1 VTHFSVTIGH
11 GSEKSLVHACAH
23 IAGRRLQ
30 GVETTSRDSIL
41 LDESNASALSVLPQ
55 SDGRR
60 VVLRLVGDLDIATG
74 GQLFDAAAELSPPV
88 GGHVCADLS
97 DLNFVDAA
105 GLAALHAV
113 HSLVVSRGGHLVVA
127 GARPMTRR
135 LLAITG
141 LDDVLEITN

>member
-1 VTHFSVTIGH
+1 MEASG
-11 GSEKSLVHACAH
+11 L
-23 IAGRRLQ
+23 
-30 GVETTSRDSIL
+30 
-41 LDESNASALSVLPQ
+41 SALSVLPQ

-74 GQLFDAAAELSPPV
+74 GQLFDAAAELSPPE
-88 GGHVCADLS
+88 GGQVCADVSGLH
-97 DLNFVDAA
+97 FVDAA

-113 HSLVVSRGGHLVVA
+113 HSLVVSRGGHLVVT

-141 LDDVLEITN
+141 LDDVLEITH